1 MGIHLIPVHS
11 FQILQLL
18 PERLQALIIHAL
30 HLRQADQDFPHPG
43 QNGRQTRKL
52 PYGLRRGQRQKS
64 PASHKN
70 RASRQP
76 GQAPGGT
83 YPQHGIPPYRAF
95 PCLHGIA
102 PFLTGAQ
109 RRLLKKRPRSRSHPH
124 TAKNKP
130 AAARA
135 PPASQPQSAPILRP
149 PYQTIPATAPAAKKG
164 MLRHSTASTAF
175 SSHCMREILLRHSC
189 PTIKGITISWLN
201 RFLPERQKCFSAN
214 EWGNVPFRSFPT
226 LPDGGKFQHRRAISA
241 INSRTSSSRVAQ
253 LVQKRTVLWV
263 SSSRRK

>member
-11 FQILQLL
+11 FQILPLL

-30 HLRQADQDFPHPG
+30 HLRQAVQDFPHPG
-43 QNGRQTRKL
+43 QNGRQIRKL

-83 YPQHGIPPYRAF
+83 YPQHGIPLYRAF
-95 PCLHGIA
+95 PYLHGIA

-109 RRLLKKRPRSRSHPH
+109 RRMQPQLFIQKGRRITPAEKRPRSRSHPH

-130 AAARA
+130 AAAKGASRQPA
-135 PPASQPQSAPILRP
+135 PVSPHPASAVPDHTSYRP
-149 PYQTIPATAPAAKKG
+149 
-164 MLRHSTASTAF
+164 
-175 SSHCMREILLRHSC
+175 
-189 PTIKGITISWLN
+189 
-201 RFLPERQKCFSAN
+201 
-214 EWGNVPFRSFPT
+214 
-226 LPDGGKFQHRRAISA
+226 GGKKRHAKALHRQHGIQQPLHAG
-241 INSRTSSSRVAQ
+241 NSPPPFLSHD
-253 LVQKRTVLWV
+253 
-263 SSSRRK
+263 